1 MPRNVG
7 TLLLPTSG
15 PARLAAAPPTVDRR
29 AENFE
34 MENFEM
40 ENFEMENFE
49 M

>member
-1 MPRNVG
+1 MPRSVG

-15 PARLAAAPPTVDRR
+15 PARLAAARR

-40 ENFEMENFE
+40 ENFEM
-49 M
+49 